1 MRKAFGILLIISS
14 LPLLVFLFNKIGVEL
29 SSAQTFS
36 KQFSESVQLTE
47 HQSVN
52 PTILKDEEG
61 KTFSEEYTEWREPQ
75 KLGNIPT
82 FVQQVFINS
91 EDAGFY
97 DHIGFDL
104 SAIARA
110 FMANRAE
117 GSSAQGGSTITQQLV
132 RMRYLSQEKTYERK
146 MLEIFYSY
154 ELEQTETK
162 DEILNDY
169 LNEMYFANGVYGI
182 GGAATYYFDR
192 PLQNLSKAEMTFIAG
207 IPNNPSLYDP
217 LRHFDS
223 TKKRQERLLDKMV
236 EKGDLTE
243 VAASK
248 MKKEPISISIKK
260 KKQSF
265 PAYST
270 YVMSELRSLISEV
283 DGYHA
288 QFAQAKTGTEFAK
301 VNKALTKR
309 VNEVINKGVIIQTG
323 LDRSKQD
330 QVTKDANRI
339 LNGRGKLQAGATVI
353 NNQSREIIA
362 VYAGEDYRKFDFN
375 RSYQAK
381 RQPGSSIK
389 PLLDY
394 APYLEIF
401 RANPD
406 SPIDASEFCKGDYCP
421 RNYGNQ
427 QVGTVTL
434 ENAFKNS
441 YNTAALRIFDHVGMK
456 KGFDYLKP
464 FTFDRETMKDHYYT
478 AALGGFKDGVS
489 TVQMADA
496 YTSFIN
502 GNYERSHAIRS
513 VKMRN
518 GQTLYEWPD
527 DSKQVWSPSTVSA
540 IRQMMAETVDS
551 GTASGVT
558 ASSEYV
564 GAKTGTTNDFKDYW
578 MTGLTSEYTSAVWL
592 GYDRPVA
599 MESLEKEKIHH
610 RLFNLMVKR
619 E

>member
-169 LNEMYFANGVYGI
+169 LNEMYFSNGVYGI

-192 PLQNLSKAEMTFIAG
+192 PLNKLNKAEISFLAA
-207 IPNNPSLYDP
+207 IPNNPSMYDP
-217 LRHFDS
+217 LNNFDQ
-223 TKKRQERLLDKMV
+223 TKSRQERLLNKMV
-236 EKGDLTE
+236 EKEALSE
-243 VAASK
+243 KQAQK
-248 MKKEPISISIKK
+248 IKKTPIKISIKK
-260 KKQSF
+260 KIQKY
-265 PAYST
+265 PAYSM
-270 YVMSELRSLISEV
+270 YVMNELRSLISTKE
-283 DGYHA
+283 GFHK
-288 QFAQAKTGTEFAK
+288 QFNQAKTSAEMATI
-301 VNKALTKR
+301 NTALTNR
-309 VNEVINKGVIIQTG
+309 VKEIVDDGVIIQTG
-323 LDRSKQD
+323 LDPAKQKAI
-330 QVTKDANRI
+330 TTSANV
-339 LNGRGKLQAGATVI
+339 LLEGRGKLQASSTII
-353 NNQSREIIA
+353 NNSNREIIA
-362 VYAGEDYRKFDFN
+362 VYAGKNYRKYDFN
-375 RSYQAK
+375 RAYQAK

-394 APYLEIF
+394 GPYLEEF
-401 RANPD
+401 NAT
-406 SPIDASEFCKGDYCP
+406 SSTTIDASKFCKGNYCP
-421 RNYGNQ
+421 QNYGNSS
-427 QVGTVTL
+427 VGVVSM

-441 YNTAALRIFDHVGMK
+441 YNTAALRLFDHVGMEK
-456 KGFDYLKP
+456 AFSYLQP
-464 FTFDRETMKDHYYT
+464 FTFDRAVKNEQSYT
-478 AALGGFKDGVS
+478 AALGGFTNGVS
-489 TVQMADA
+489 SVQMADA
-496 YTSFIN
+496 YTSFID
-502 GNYERSHAIRS
+502 GSYKRSHAIRS
-513 VKMRN
+513 VKSRN
-518 GQTLYEWPD
+518 GKLLYEWPD
-527 DSKQVWSPSTVSA
+527 KTKQIWSPSTVSN
-540 IRQMMAETVDS
+540 IRQMMSTSVRS
-551 GTASGVT
+551 GTGMGVY
-558 ASSEYV
+558 ASSPYV
-564 GAKTGTTNDFKDYW
+564 GVKTGTTNDYKDYW
-578 MTGLTSEYTSAVWL
+578 ITGLTAKYTSAVWL
-592 GYDRPVA
+592 GYDQPKE
-599 MESLEKEKIHH
+599 MQSLENDRIHH
-610 RLFNLMVKR
+610 RLFNIMVQ
-619 E
+619 